1 MEIRCFVAMTKSIR
15 SLEIKSLSFRPSDSL
30 SLSLVFSRGAAFARS
45 ELKRDDSIVGE
56 IQPPRDL
63 YTSERDTVAVNP
75 LCKVARF
82 VSSNL
87 RICVKRINYSCTR
100 YGARP

>member
-63 YTSERDTVAVNP
+63 YTSERARHRRCKSAVQSRP
-75 LCKVARF
+75 VCIVE
-82 VSSNL
+82 STDL
-87 RICVKRINYSCTR
+87 R
-100 YGARP
+100 